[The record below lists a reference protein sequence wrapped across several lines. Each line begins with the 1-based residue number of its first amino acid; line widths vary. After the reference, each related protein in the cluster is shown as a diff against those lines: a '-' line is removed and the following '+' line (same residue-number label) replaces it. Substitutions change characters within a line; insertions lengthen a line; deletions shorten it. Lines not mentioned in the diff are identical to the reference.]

1 MPQVKL
7 IEPEGTYLV
16 WLDFKQLKLSEGQLE
31 DLIIKKAGLWLDK
44 GTIFGTGGEGFQR
57 INIACPRAILARAL
71 GQLEKAVKH

>member
-1 MPQVKL
+1 MPQIKL

-44 GTIFGTGGEGFQR
+44 ETIFGTGGEGFQR